1 MILRIV
7 LQKMRPFS
15 KHAQITSIK
24 INLVKLLG
32 LVPTIPKFFVS

>member
-7 LQKMRPFS
+7 LQKMTPLT
-15 KHAQITSIK
+15 KHAPITSIK

-32 LVPTIPKFFVS
+32 LVKAKFFVS